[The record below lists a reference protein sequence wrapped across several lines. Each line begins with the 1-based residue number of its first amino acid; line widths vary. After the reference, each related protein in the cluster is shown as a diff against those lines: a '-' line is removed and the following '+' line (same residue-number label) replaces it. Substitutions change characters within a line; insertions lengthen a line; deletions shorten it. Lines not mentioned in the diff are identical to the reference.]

1 MIDVLQGLAPILL
14 IDMLNPI
21 LLALLIFAAS
31 SDKPVANSAAMLL
44 GHTLTY
50 FFAGYLLSFGVEKL
64 SAFMDNPGTTSFA
77 ISGLLGV
84 LCVYFAVKPNK
95 PSTEPDL
102 PEWEL
107 TPLKCFGFGAV
118 INGIGLPFAIPYLG
132 VIDQILKANLPLLE
146 SLTLLGIYNVAYAL
160 PFAIVPVSILVM
172 GERSKPLLVKLD
184 MAMEW
189 AADEAMPWLIF
200 GLGLWLIYDAG
211 RYFL

>member
-1 MIDVLQGLAPILL
+1 MIELLQGLAPILL
-14 IDMLNPI
+14 VDMLNPI

-50 FFAGYLLSFGVEKL
+50 FVAGYGLSFGVEKL
-64 SAFMDNPGTTSFA
+64 SALLDNPGTVDYV

-84 LCVYFAVKPNK
+84 LCVYFAVKPTK

-102 PEWEL
+102 PDWQL

-118 INGIGLPFAIPYLG
+118 INAIGLPFAIPYLG
-132 VIDQILKANLPLLE
+132 AIDQILKADLPTFE
-146 SLTLLGIYNVAYAL
+146 SLTLLGIYNLAYAL

-172 GERSKPLLVKLD
+172 GENSKPLLEKLD
-184 MAMEW
+184 AAMAW
-189 AADEAMPWLIF
+189 AADNAMPWLIF
-200 GLGLWLIYDAG
+200 GLGVWLIYDAG
-211 RYFL
+211 VYFL